1 MVAAPLSAPPANAQ
15 PPDRILRSGHTA
27 DIHAVA
33 FSPDRRW
40 VATGSADKTIRIWDL
55 STGRS
60 LRTLTGHTD
69 LVWSLAF
76 SRDGKR
82 LVSASQDGT
91 VRVWDANSW
100 GLLYGLSP
108 DVFTVEALFSPDSQ
122 LLITSCEK
130 KGEEYGGASI
140 QVRAASNGKKIREF
154 TLEWNGARPL
164 VATEDGHLLSS
175 GGEGEDG
182 DVDTATKVWDL
193 KSGQELKSLPILA
206 QAISAD
212 GHWISSIEFAEA
224 GVRNLTLWDVTT
236 GKKRTLGA
244 AGQFSGFSF
253 TPDGTRLLGT
263 DAAGT
268 LKLWDTA
275 SGKEISVPPEE
286 KHPYPI
292 AISLDGK
299 LFAVA
304 NSSGYSVTIWNVDS
318 ARAVS
323 TLQGQSFSG
332 FIAFGRNGRLLA
344 SEPSSLRVWDVAA
357 GEEVEELPGV
367 GGGSIAFSNDGSWFA
382 SNPKGIVKLWDTK
395 TWAPVD
401 LAPAQSRHIWS
412 IGFAAP
418 NLTPVAGSD
427 VQSWQI
433 ADNAA
438 APPLLGYTYALAVH
452 PDGKIVAVG
461 HARGGDVEIWDLA
474 SATRLA
480 TLNAHKLSVNRLEFS
495 PDGKLLLTAG
505 QEAPLNH
512 TAITAGTLQVE
523 SSVKLW
529 DVKTWQENRSL
540 SSTGVG
546 LSSGT
551 FSLDGH
557 LLALMRNQGI
567 IDIFDVGQSK
577 TVKELAYE
585 DYAAGNI
592 AFSPDGKWLAL
603 YTQHGIEVWNLEAPN
618 K

>member
-1 MVAAPLSAPPANAQ
+1 
-15 PPDRILRSGHTA
+15 
-27 DIHAVA
+27 VA

-82 LVSASQDGT
+82 LVSASPDGT
-91 VRVWDANSW
+91 LRVWDANSW
-100 GLLYGLSP
+100 SLLYALSP
-108 DVFTVEALFSPDSQ
+108 DVITVEALFSPDSQ

-140 QVRAASNGKKIREF
+140 EVRAASNGDKIREF
-154 TLEWNGARPL
+154 SLEWNGARPL
-164 VATEDGHLLSS
+164 VVTEDGHLLSS

-193 KSGQELKSLPILA
+193 KSGQEVKSFPVLA

-224 GVRNLTLWDVTT
+224 GARNLTLWDATT
-236 GKKRTLGA
+236 GAKRTLGA
-244 AGQFSGFSF
+244 AGQFIGFSF

-263 DAAGT
+263 DAAGS

-275 SGKEISVPPEE
+275 TGKEISTTPPE
-286 KHPYPI
+286 KHPPYPMTM
-292 AISLDGK
+292 SLDGK
-299 LFAVA
+299 LLAVT
-304 NSSGYSVTIWNVDS
+304 NSSGYSITIWDLDS
-318 ARAVS
+318 GRAVT

-332 FIAFGRNGRLLA
+332 FVAFDRSGRLLA
-344 SEPSSLRVWDVAA
+344 SEPTGLRVWDVAA
-357 GEEVEELPGV
+357 GEEVAELPDV
-367 GGGSIAFSNDGSWFA
+367 AGGNIVFSSDGSWLA
-382 SNPKGIVKLWDTK
+382 SNPKGIVKLWDAK

-401 LAPAQSRHIWS
+401 LNPAQSAHIWS

-418 NLTPVAGSD
+418 KLASVVTSSG

-433 ADNAA
+433 ADNVAV
-438 APPLLGYTYALAVH
+438 PPLLGYTYAMAVKPDGRILAV
-452 PDGKIVAVG
+452 A
-461 HARGGDVEIWDLA
+461 HARGGDMDIWDLA
-474 SATRLA
+474 SATRLT
-480 TLNAHKLSVNRLEFS
+480 TLNAHRLSINHLEFS
-495 PDGKLLLTAG
+495 PDGKFLLTAG
-505 QEAPLNH
+505 QEAPLSPA
-512 TAITAGTLQVE
+512 AISAGVLQVE

-529 DVKTWQENRSL
+529 DVKTWQENRTL
-540 SSTGVG
+540 SSSGVG

-551 FSLDGH
+551 FSMDGH
-557 LLALMRNQGI
+557 LLALMRNQGV
-567 IDIFDVGQSK
+567 IDIFDIGRST
-577 TVKELAYE
+577 TVTELAYE
-585 DYAAGNI
+585 DYAGGNI

-603 YTQHGIEVWNLEAPN
+603 FTQHGIEVWNIESADGVGR
-618 K
+618 